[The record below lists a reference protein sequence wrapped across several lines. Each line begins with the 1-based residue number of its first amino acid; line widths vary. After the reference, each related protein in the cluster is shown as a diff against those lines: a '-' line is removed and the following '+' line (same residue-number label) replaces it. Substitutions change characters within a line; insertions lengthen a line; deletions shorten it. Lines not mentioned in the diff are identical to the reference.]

1 MLPMDLRD
9 ACRGFARHPAFAAA
23 AVLSL
28 AVGIGAN
35 TAIFSVASALLLRP
49 LPYPDA
55 GRLAI
60 LWNRS
65 PGLGI
70 TQDWFSTAQY
80 LDVKSAA
87 PSLEQAGIVYGA
99 FETITGGGGAAER
112 IATLR
117 VSSNVL
123 PMFGATPM
131 LGRLFTADDDLRRPA
146 NTAILGYGTWVH
158 RFGSDPNV
166 VGKRLELNGRPFE
179 IVGVLPESFLLPH
192 EVVPTVGLAAGAD
205 LLVPFPLAPNAA
217 EARNRE
223 DFNIVG
229 RLKPGRT
236 IADLQGELDVLTA
249 RLRAAFPQFYPP
261 NGGLTFG
268 AVPLQEQV
276 VGSARGSV
284 SLLTAAV
291 VCVLL
296 IACAN
301 VANLLLSRGVAR
313 QRDIAV
319 RSALGADRSRIVR
332 QLLTESALL
341 AAAGGAIG
349 LALAYGGLQWM
360 HLLGARSVPRLR
372 EIRID
377 GLVLL
382 YTAAVSM
389 GSAIVFGL
397 APALRAARADLQ
409 TNLKDGHG
417 AAASLAPWGRRQRTR
432 KVLVAAELALSVML
446 LVGAGLL
453 IRSFAN
459 VQHVPP
465 GFNPSGVLTAE
476 ITLPPPRYA
485 DTKQVAEGYRQLWE
499 RLAHV
504 PGVVAAGGVSS
515 VPLSNMMA
523 WGPIVVEGR
532 AVGPNERFTNVDIRV
547 VGADYFRVMEI
558 PLLAGRGFTVDDT
571 AKAPRVAIVDQ
582 QMAETLWPA
591 GDALGKRFRTGGID
605 ARDDAPW
612 VTVVGIVGA
621 VKQDALETVSRM
633 AVYHPQRQFTP
644 RNIAVMLR
652 TAGDPAALASAVR
665 QEIHAFGGGAIPI
678 YNMKTM
684 TQRVDES
691 LAQRRF
697 STTLLAV
704 FAILAGGLAAVGIY
718 GVIAFV
724 VEQGTRE
731 VGIRMALGASPR
743 SIGFLVLR
751 HGLQLAVPGVAA
763 GLVGAFILTRV
774 MGSLLFGI
782 AASDAPTYVSVVGL
796 VLVTALMASYIPARR
811 ASKLD
816 PVQTLR

>member
-1 MLPMDLRD
+1 MLPMDVRD
-9 ACRGFARHPAFAAA
+9 ALRGFARHPGFAAA

-28 AVGIGAN
+28 AVGVGAN
-35 TAIFSVASALLLRP
+35 SAIFSVASALLLRP
-49 LPYPDA
+49 LPYADA
-55 GRLAI
+55 GRLVI

-70 TQDWFSTAQY
+70 KEDWFSTAQY
-80 LDVKSAA
+80 LDVKNGA
-87 PSLEQAGIVYGA
+87 PSLDQAGIVYGA
-99 FETITGGGGAAER
+99 FETITGGGEAER

-117 VSSNVL
+117 VSANVL
-123 PMFGATPM
+123 PMLGVTPM
-131 LGRLFTADDDLRRPA
+131 LGRLFTPEEDLRRPA
-146 NTAILGYGTWVH
+146 STAILGYATWVR
-158 RFGSDPNV
+158 RFGRAPDV
-166 VGKRLELNGRPFE
+166 VGRRLEMNGRPFE
-179 IVGVLPESFLLPH
+179 IVGVLPESFSLPR
-192 EVVPTVGLAAGAD
+192 EVLPTVGIAADAD
-205 LLVPFPLAPNAA
+205 LLIPFPLAPNAA

-223 DFNIVG
+223 DFNIFG

-236 IADLQGELDVLTA
+236 IADLQGELDAVTTK
-249 RLRAAFPQFYPP
+249 LRAGFPNFYPP
-261 NGGLTFG
+261 NGGLTFS
-268 AVPLQEQV
+268 AVPLREQV
-276 VGSARGSV
+276 VGGARASV

-319 RSALGADRSRIVR
+319 RAALGADRSRIIR
-332 QLLTESALL
+332 QLLTESLLL
-341 AAAGGAIG
+341 AVAGGALG
-349 LALAYGGLQWM
+349 LAIAYGGLTWL
-360 HLLGARSVPRLR
+360 HLLGTRSVPRLQ

-377 GLVLL
+377 GVVLA

-389 GSAIVFGL
+389 VSALVFGL
-397 APALRAARADLQ
+397 APALRASRLDLQ

-417 AAASLAPWGRRQRTR
+417 SAAGLAPWGRRQRTR
-432 KVLVAAELALSVML
+432 KMLVIAELTLSVML
-446 LVGAGLL
+446 LIGAGLL

-465 GFNPSGVLTAE
+465 GFNASGVLTLE

-485 DTKQVAEGYRQLWE
+485 DTPRVAEGYRELWE
-499 RLAHV
+499 RLARL
-504 PGVVAAGGVSS
+504 PGVMAAGGVSS

-532 AVGPNERFTNVDIRV
+532 EVGPNERFTNVDQRV
-547 VGADYFRVMEI
+547 VAADYFRVMEI

-571 AKAPRVAIVDQ
+571 AKTPRVAIVDRA
-582 QMAETLWPA
+582 MADTLWPA

-605 ARDDAPW
+605 ASADAPW
-612 VTVVGIVGA
+612 ITVVGIVGA
-621 VKQDALETVSRM
+621 VKQDALETESRM
-633 AVYHPQRQFTP
+633 AVYHPQAQFTP

-652 TAGDPAALASAVR
+652 TSGDPGAVAPAVR
-665 QEIHAFGGGAIPI
+665 REIRDFGGGDIPI

-697 STTLLAV
+697 STTLLAI
-704 FAILAGGLAAVGIY
+704 FAILAAGLAAVGIY
-718 GVIAFV
+718 GVIAFL

-751 HGLQLAVPGVAA
+751 HGLELAVPGVAA

-774 MGSLLFGI
+774 IGSLLFGVG
-782 AASDAPTYVSVVGL
+782 ASDALTYVAVVGL
-796 VLVTALMASYIPARR
+796 VLVTAILAAYIPARR